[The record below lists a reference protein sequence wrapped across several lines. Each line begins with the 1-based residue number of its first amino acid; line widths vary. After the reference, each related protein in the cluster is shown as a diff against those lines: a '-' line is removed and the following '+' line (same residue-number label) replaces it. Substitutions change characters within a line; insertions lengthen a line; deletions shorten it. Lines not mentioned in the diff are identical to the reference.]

1 MYLLENLDN
10 EKLFLQTDEELK
22 KIYKAFEY
30 LMNGNEIK
38 EVDLDIPKM
47 KESFENHE
55 FKLTEVEHFNLFEH
69 EMFSKLNVELSSDEL
84 DICNMYHQGEMF
96 MCEADKRS
104 LDDFGVYFNII
115 MFIDPEDNFLTT
127 NEYIDEL
134 IFDYNGEAF
143 FYELSKRENHVRLE
157 LLKYLQWNDSNGCF
171 IDSLEEKPLTL
182 NQVLEILERQK
193 TEDLAEHPTY
203 ILDLIKEVKK

>member
-30 LMNGNEIK
+30 LMNGNIIK
-38 EVDLDIPKM
+38 EVEFDIPKI
-47 KESFENHE
+47 KEAFENHE
-55 FKLTEVEHFNLFEH
+55 FKLTEAKRFNVFEH
-69 EMFSKLNVELSSDEL
+69 QMFSKLNVELSSDEL

-104 LDDFGVYFNII
+104 LHGFGVYFNII

-157 LLKYLQWNDSNGCF
+157 LLKYLQWNDSNGDF
-171 IDSLEEKPLTL
+171 MDSLEEKPLSL
-182 NQVLEILERQK
+182 NDVLEILERQK
-193 TEDLAEHPTY
+193 TEDLAEHPHY